1 MRLRPVRSERRP
13 TGTEPGERALSA
25 ALRLLPLLLPVTLAG
40 AGVLATA
47 VWSFAASSP
56 STTIVAG
63 IAALLVVSILAEAYP
78 VPIESLPAGHVS
90 LAAVFVVG
98 TGVIYDWS
106 AAAIV
111 AFVTRTALELF
122 QRRGLL
128 RLAYNGAVYT
138 IAGAAAGIAIG
149 FAPERSEVEHLLL
162 AVVLGSAA
170 FYVVNLLLVAAVIA
184 RWAREPFFQLLAE
197 TAYLTAVPFA
207 IMASASLMLAVL
219 WQRSPLLSAAL
230 VGPLLAIALYQRS
243 VHRALAA
250 VRLALTD
257 SLTGLGNQR
266 HFHER
271 LEQELDS
278 ARAHGKPLS
287 LCLLDVDDMKRIND
301 TYGHPVG
308 DRVLE
313 EVAGCLRHGG
323 EGFRIGGDEFA
334 LLLPDRDEREGVAAV
349 QAVIARLR
357 TREIGDGEMLAVSAG
372 VATYPSQC
380 PDRSELYRSADQA
393 LYRSKRERASAVH
406 VYRADSA
413 TPLKPAAIA

>member
-13 TGTEPGERALSA
+13 SGTEPGERAGRAS
-25 ALRLLPLLLPVTLAG
+25 LRLISLLLPVTLAG
-40 AGVLATA
+40 AGVLIAA
-47 VWSFAASSP
+47 VWSFTSSSP
-56 STTIVAG
+56 ELSIVAG

-111 AFVTRTALELF
+111 AFVTRTALELV

-128 RLAYNGAVYT
+128 RLAYNGAVYA
-138 IAGAAAGIAIG
+138 IAGAAAGVAIG
-149 FAPERSEVEHLLL
+149 FVAHRSDVENLLL
-162 AVVLGSAA
+162 AVILGSAA
-170 FYVVNLLLVAAVIA
+170 FYLVNLLLVAAVIA
-184 RWAREPFFQLLAE
+184 RWANERFFPLLAE

-230 VGPLLAIALYQRS
+230 IGPLLAIALYQRS

-271 LEQELDS
+271 LEQELDL

-313 EVAGCLRHGG
+313 EVAGSLRHGG
-323 EGFRIGGDEFA
+323 EGFRVGGDEFA
-334 LLLPDRDEREGVAAV
+334 LLLPDRDDGEGVEAA
-349 QAVIARLR
+349 QAVLARLQGM
-357 TREIGDGEMLAVSAG
+357 EIGDGELIAVSAG

-380 PDRSELYRSADQA
+380 RDRSELYRAADEA
-393 LYRSKRERASAVH
+393 LYRSKRVGESTVQM
-406 VYRADSA
+406 YRAGSP